1 MRPRLAG
8 IEEDNLVS
16 SKLSTIRS
24 GGEDLIFTE
33 SMSFDTTF
41 QGLALSMVDEIIRDI
56 APLNDGTSDDGVET
70 IKLAPGEVFTEIDL
84 FEGDAGLGLRVIYID
99 SFESLLT
106 LFRCVQMQDVRNL
119 SVGVR
124 RIGC

>member
-1 MRPRLAG
+1 
-8 IEEDNLVS
+8 
-16 SKLSTIRS
+16 
-24 GGEDLIFTE
+24 
-33 SMSFDTTF
+33 
-41 QGLALSMVDEIIRDI
+41 MVDEIIRDI

-119 SVGVR
+119 SVSVPQAFTVSALFMKAMR
-124 RIGC
+124 RIHTLEE